1 MSEALQTAPR
11 AAYGSVVPWFIRL
24 IEASPLSPAW
34 TAVCIGAGIILT
46 HLGVISLS
54 SGAIPIDRSV
64 VRLILQFSML
74 NAYTI
79 WAAHFVAA
87 GAVRVLADL
96 RPVLRG
102 GAEAHT
108 RIVRSMIHVRPAE
121 YILPA
126 VVGIGT
132 TSVAFFPADDTAPRP
147 KLDRGAITMR
157 HLAFRVDQASFGEV
171 QAEMQRRAIPFEF
184 QDHDIAHSIYF
195 EDPDGHRLEITTY
208 LVAV

>member
-1 MSEALQTAPR
+1 MRVEGIDHVAL
-11 AAYGSVVPWFIRL
+11 
-24 IEASPLSPAW
+24 
-34 TAVCIGAGIILT
+34 AVRDIA
-46 HLGVISLS
+46 
-54 SGAIPIDRSV
+54 RSV
-64 VRLILQFSML
+64 AWYQE
-74 NAYTI
+74 
-79 WAAHFVAA
+79 
-87 GAVRVLADL
+87 VLGLERRYENVWGD
-96 RPVLRG
+96 
-102 GAEAHT
+102 
-108 RIVRSMIHVRPAE
+108 
-121 YILPA
+121 YPA